1 MQEVQAL
8 REQEREAQ
16 QLVQRAKEARDA
28 TMREA
33 LVKARAEIENLRQ
46 EEAAKLKQ
54 LQDKIDA
61 EVAEQKTRVEA
72 ETKKSIEDFQSDINA
87 KLAEVSKLLTNAVLK
102 VELPPKE

>member
-54 LQDKIDA
+54 LQEKIDA

-72 ETKKSIEDFQSDINA
+72 ETKKNIEDFQSDINA
-87 KLAEVSKLLTNAVLK
+87 KLAEVSKLLTSAVLK